1 MSRKSKGKRILA
13 EVDPI
18 YSSRL
23 VSLLVIRV
31 LKSGKKSVAQKIV
44 YTALEIIAN
53 KTNENPILLLESAV
67 KNVAPQVEVKA
78 RRVGG
83 STYQVPIK
91 FVLIVELI
99 FR

>member
-31 LKSGKKSVAQKIV
+31 LKSGKKSVAQKNCL
-44 YTALEIIAN
+44 YRLRNYCE
-53 KTNENPILLLESAV
+53 
-67 KNVAPQVEVKA
+67 
-78 RRVGG
+78 
-83 STYQVPIK
+83 
-91 FVLIVELI
+91 
-99 FR
+99 